1 VRIQDKNSL
10 ARRSGLSVWRYS
22 STRLV
27 PDSELTSLDLRPS
40 VQSVDGS
47 TNLHLRQGYHPV
59 LPWSFFLRGKS
70 LDSFQQHFRVEFDL
84 FFSRFQANVQ
94 KILG

>member
-1 VRIQDKNSL
+1 
-10 ARRSGLSVWRYS
+10 LSVWRYS

-47 TNLHLRQGYHPV
+47 TNLHLRTKLSPSALLQLLSSRQISRLFP
-59 LPWSFFLRGKS
+59 
-70 LDSFQQHFRVEFDL
+70 QHFRVEFDL
-84 FFSRFQANVQ
+84 FFSRFHGNMQ